1 MLEENARVTSLV
13 GGADDGRHG
22 AARSVALPLRGR
34 YEIPFDGRDLAVG
47 PRDAIGRM
55 TVICRMTKAEKPP
68 TCRQSII
75 ERAAGVF

>member
-1 MLEENARVTSLV
+1 MLEEQARVTPLV

-22 AARSVALPLRGR
+22 VARSVALPVRGR
-34 YEIPFDGRDLAVG
+34 YEIPFDGRDLPVG

-55 TVICRMTKAEKPP
+55 KNAEKPP

-75 ERAAGVF
+75 ERAAGVS

>member
-1 MLEENARVTSLV
+1 MLEEKARVISLV

-34 YEIPFDGRDLAVG
+34 YEIPFDGRDLPVG

-55 TVICRMTKAEKPP
+55 TKTEKHP

-75 ERAAGVF
+75 ERAAGVS